1 MILTSCK
8 PNQDDGISDIY
19 VVSTNYVLQDTP
31 EVESAVKDDDHS
43 AAVKSDAEQQESIKS
58 FVPNVDN
65 QLTTVNIISD
75 STINDNIFNAND
87 QPEDDDEIIVVC
99 SPPRATN
106 DSPPCS
112 PPTLTNDDAQMSDHD
127 AQISL
132 KSDVAEQREADEA
145 AAETESA
152 AAAETEPVYEIDVVN
167 DNPPNDHD
175 QVQKLNDFDSAKAVN
190 RYILQTNNTSSSSNI
205 HNSSSSSNHI
215 NNENINDATAPATL
229 NEDINDDANSTNAGT
244 ADNISHDA
252 SGIAQADK
260 HTASATNNNNYQQQ
274 SNATAAAT
282 GASVESVEY
291 ATLAATDLCGG
302 TLTVQGVDS
311 EQSENFVVT
320 SGYIQEC
327 GY

>member
-1 MILTSCK
+1 M
-8 PNQDDGISDIY
+8 
-19 VVSTNYVLQDTP
+19 
-31 EVESAVKDDDHS
+31 KDDDPPI
-43 AAVKSDAEQQESIKS
+43 KSDAEQEPVES
-58 FVPNVDN
+58 FVPNVDSH
-65 QLTTVNIISD
+65 LTGNIISD
-75 STINDNIFNAND
+75 STINDNIFHANE

-99 SPPRATN
+99 SPPRKQDKS

-112 PPTLTNDDAQMSDHD
+112 PPTLPEAETSEHD

-132 KSDVAEQREADEA
+132 KSDVAEQREADA
-145 AAETESA
+145 A
-152 AAAETEPVYEIDVVN
+152 AAAEAQAAAEADSEPVQEIDVVN

-205 HNSSSSSNHI
+205 HNSSNHI
-215 NNENINDATAPATL
+215 NNENINDATAPAAL
-229 NEDINDDANSTNAGT
+229 NEDIIDDANGTNAAT
-244 ADNISHDA
+244 ADSISHDA

-260 HTASATNNNNYQQQ
+260 HTASATNNNNNYQQQQ
-274 SNATAAAT
+274 SNATAAAAT

>member
-1 MILTSCK
+1 M
-8 PNQDDGISDIY
+8 
-19 VVSTNYVLQDTP
+19 QDTP
-31 EVESAVKDDDHS
+31 EESAVKDDDPP
-43 AAVKSDAEQQESIKS
+43 VKSDAEQQQQPVES
-58 FVPNVDN
+58 FVPNVDSH
-65 QLTTVNIISD
+65 LTGNIICD
-75 STINDNIFNAND
+75 STINDDIFNANE

-99 SPPRATN
+99 SPPRKQDKS

-112 PPTLTNDDAQMSDHD
+112 PPTLPEAESSEHD

-132 KSDVAEQREADEA
+132 KSDVAEQREADA
-145 AAETESA
+145 AAEA
-152 AAAETEPVYEIDVVN
+152 QAAAEADSEPVQEIDVVN

-205 HNSSSSSNHI
+205 IHNSSNHI
-215 NNENINDATAPATL
+215 NNENINDATAPAAL
-229 NEDINDDANSTNAGT
+229 NEDIIDDANGTNAAT

-260 HTASATNNNNYQQQ
+260 HTASATNNNNNYQQQQ
-274 SNATAAAT
+274 SNATAVAAAAAT

>member
-1 MILTSCK
+1 M
-8 PNQDDGISDIY
+8 
-19 VVSTNYVLQDTP
+19 
-31 EVESAVKDDDHS
+31 KDDDHP
-43 AAVKSDAEQQESIKS
+43 AAVKSDAEQQQSVES
-58 FVPNVDN
+58 FVTNVDN
-65 QLTTVNIISD
+65 HLTTGNIISD

-99 SPPRATN
+99 SPPRKQARS

-112 PPTLTNDDAQMSDHD
+112 PPTLPNDDAEMSDYD
-127 AQISL
+127 GQISL
-132 KSDVAEQREADEA
+132 KSDVAEQREAADEA
-145 AAETESA
+145 AETAEAESA
-152 AAAETEPVYEIDVVN
+152 AAAETEPVQELDVVN

-205 HNSSSSSNHI
+205 HNSSNHI

-229 NEDINDDANSTNAGT
+229 NEDINDDANSTNAAT

-260 HTASATNNNNYQQQ
+260 HTASATNNNNNNYHQQ
-274 SNATAAAT
+274 SNATAVAAAT

-291 ATLAATDLCGG
+291 GTLAATDLCGG